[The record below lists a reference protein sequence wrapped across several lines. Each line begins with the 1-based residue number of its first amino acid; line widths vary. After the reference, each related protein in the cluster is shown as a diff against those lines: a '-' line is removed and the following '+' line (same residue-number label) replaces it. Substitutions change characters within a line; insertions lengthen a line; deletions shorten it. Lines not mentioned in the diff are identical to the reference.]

1 MPPTAPVSSK
11 TPGTIGVLGACTTI
25 LTETIPARTVYHES
39 QSVLKSLIGEIQTQ
53 EELDE
58 LLDGLRQIR

>member
-1 MPPTAPVSSK
+1 MPPTSSVPSR
-11 TPGTIGVLGACTTI
+11 TQTVGTTT

-39 QSVLKSLIGEIQTQ
+39 QTVLKSLIGDIQTQ